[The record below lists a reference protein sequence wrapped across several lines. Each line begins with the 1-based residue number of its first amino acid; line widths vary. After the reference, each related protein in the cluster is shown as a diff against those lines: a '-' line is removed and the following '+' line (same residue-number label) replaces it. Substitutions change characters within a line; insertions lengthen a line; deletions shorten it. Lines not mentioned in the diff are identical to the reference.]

1 MSYAPVVCQ
10 MRAVGSRAHCGPRG
24 RALWISVIV
33 LACIAVI
40 PVRAVAQPDTL
51 YWRLA
56 DRGPGIP
63 TSMFGTSVSA
73 RELLFYPFVE
83 YYHDHNAEYSPEE
96 LGYGVDQDFR
106 GKYRATEALIFLGY
120 GVSDR
125 LAVEF
130 EAAMITAQQDKAPE
144 DPSDMPARL
153 KESGLGDVESEIRWR
168 WNHETDRYPEVFSY
182 FETTF
187 PLQKAKKLIGTPD
200 WEYKLGTGVVRGF
213 RWGTATARVSVEY
226 TEGRLAL
233 GEMAAEYLKRV
244 SPTVR
249 LFAGVEADQDE
260 VELITEAQWFLR
272 PNLFLKLNNSFGV
285 SSKATDWAPEIGL
298 MFSFR

>member
-1 MSYAPVVCQ
+1 MSHAPLGCQ
-10 MRAVGSRAHCGPRG
+10 MRGVESRAHRG
-24 RALWISVIV
+24 AGRRVMWVSATILVWNALIPERAL
-33 LACIAVI
+33 
-40 PVRAVAQPDTL
+40 AQRDTL
-51 YWRLA
+51 HWRLG

-73 RELLFYPFVE
+73 RELLFYPFFE

-96 LGYGVDQDFR
+96 LGYGLEQDFR
-106 GKYRATEALIFLGY
+106 GKYRASEGLIFLGY

-125 LAVEF
+125 LALEL
-130 EAAMITAQQDKAPE
+130 EAAVITAQQDKAPE
-144 DPSDMPARL
+144 DPSDMPAQL

-168 WNHETDRYPEVFSY
+168 WNHESDRRPEVFSY

-200 WEYKLGTGVVRGF
+200 WEFKLGTGVVRGF
-213 RWGTATARVSVEY
+213 RWGTTTARVSVEY
-226 TEGRLAL
+226 AEGSLAL
-233 GEMAAEYLKRV
+233 GEMAVEYLKRI
-244 SPTVR
+244 SPAVR
-249 LFAGVEADQDE
+249 LFAGVEAEQDE
-260 VELITEAQWFLR
+260 VELITEVHWFLR
-272 PNLFLKLNNSFGV
+272 PNLFLKLNNSFGM

>member
-1 MSYAPVVCQ
+1 MSHAPVVCQ
-10 MRAVGSRAHCGPRG
+10 MRGLGLRARRAAAG
-24 RALWISVIV
+24 RAMWIYAIV
-33 LACIAVI
+33 LICSAAI
-40 PVRAVAQPDTL
+40 PERALSQRDTL

-73 RELLFYPFVE
+73 RELLFYPFFE
-83 YYHDHNAEYSPEE
+83 YYHDRNAEYSPQE
-96 LGYGVDQDFR
+96 LGYGLDQDFR
-106 GKYRATEALIFLGY
+106 GKYRASEALIFLGY

-125 LAVEF
+125 LALEL
-130 EAAMITAQQDKAPE
+130 EAAVITAQQDKAPE
-144 DPSDMPARL
+144 DPSDMPAQL

-168 WNHETDRYPEVFSY
+168 WNHETDRHPELFSY

-187 PLQKAKKLIGTPD
+187 PLQKAKQLIGTSD
-200 WEYKLGTGVVRGF
+200 WEFKLGTGVVRGF
-213 RWGTATARVSVEY
+213 RWGTTTARVSVEY
-226 TEGRLAL
+226 TEGSLAL
-233 GEMAAEYLKRV
+233 GEMAVEYLKRI
-244 SPTVR
+244 SPAVR
-249 LFAGVEADQDE
+249 LFAGVEAEQDE

-272 PNLFLKLNNSFGV
+272 PNLFLKLNNSFGL

>member
-1 MSYAPVVCQ
+1 MSHAPVVCQ
-10 MRAVGSRAHCGPRG
+10 TRAVGFRSNRGVGGRAVWVSVTVVACAAVIPG
-24 RALWISVIV
+24 RAL
-33 LACIAVI
+33 
-40 PVRAVAQPDTL
+40 AQRDTL

-56 DRGPGIP
+56 DRGPGVP

-73 RELLFYPFVE
+73 RELLLYPFFE
-83 YYHDHNAEYSPEE
+83 YYHDRNAEYSPEE
-96 LGYGVDQDFR
+96 LGYGLDQDFR
-106 GKYRATEALIFLGY
+106 GKYRASEGLIFLGY

-125 LAVEF
+125 LALEL
-130 EAAMITAQQDKAPE
+130 EAAVITAQQDKAPE
-144 DPSDMPARL
+144 DPSNMPAQL

-168 WNHETDRYPEVFSY
+168 WNHESDRSPEVFSY

-200 WEYKLGTGVVRGF
+200 WEFKLGTGVVRGF
-213 RWGTATARVSVEY
+213 RWGTTTARVSVAY
-226 TEGRLAL
+226 DEGSLAL
-233 GEMAAEYLKRV
+233 GETAVEYLKRV

-249 LFAGVEADQDE
+249 LFAGVEAEQDE

-272 PNLFLKLNNSFGV
+272 PNLFLKLNNSFGM